1 MLQRTAKP
9 CTPVQFWSWPPPL
22 IIDFIIVSES
32 FAGAW
37 QTAPKAFA
45 RSGKTLRGNGFP
57 PAASGHRVAS
67 VGGWFAVGGEFEGA
81 RSVDCPGGSRACAML
96 TRQPCCEVEIVP
108 SLHSNLAGAVS
119 ATGAVF
125 SCAAACW
132 GAGANAAG
140 FSDRAQPAQQSEIN
154 TAMPIRIWV
163 ASGPLQRPMRMVSC
177 YDQPAA
183 AEIPQ
188 HTTAGHDSNIEG
200 LTVHPVRAM
209 HDADAC
215 HSARAH
221 NISDC
226 SWDAWDGS
234 QTDAPPPM
242 TASE

>member
-22 IIDFIIVSES
+22 IIDFIIVLES

-37 QTAPKAFA
+37 QTALKAFA

-67 VGGWFAVGGEFEGA
+67 VGGWFAVGRELEGA

-183 AEIPQ
+183 AQIP
-188 HTTAGHDSNIEG
+188 
-200 LTVHPVRAM
+200 
-209 HDADAC
+209 
-215 HSARAH
+215 
-221 NISDC
+221 
-226 SWDAWDGS
+226 
-234 QTDAPPPM
+234 
-242 TASE
+242 